1 MVDFNIHAFPNVNIT
16 DRADILSL
24 APIAPAVEASAAALS
39 TVAAALWTAAAA
51 AWWGV
56 ILAFA
61 FLVLGKCMHFA
72 TNVPLPPDS
81 MLAMAMQKN
90 FRSQPTRM
98 ANVHNEGDHRE

>member
-1 MVDFNIHAFPNVNIT
+1 MDEFTIHAFPNVTFT

-24 APIAPAVEASAAALS
+24 APIAPA
-39 TVAAALWTAAAA
+39 

-56 ILAFA
+56 ILAFT
-61 FLVLGKCMHFA
+61 FLVLSKCMHFA
-72 TNVPLPPDS
+72 TNIATVPLPPDS
-81 MLAMAMQKN
+81 MLAMAMQRK